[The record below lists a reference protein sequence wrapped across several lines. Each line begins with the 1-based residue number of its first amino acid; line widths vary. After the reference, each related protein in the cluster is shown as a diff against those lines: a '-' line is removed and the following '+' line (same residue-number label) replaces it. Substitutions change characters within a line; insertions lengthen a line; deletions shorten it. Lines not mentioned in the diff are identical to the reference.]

1 MADHDI
7 ITSQSLLKELEERMY
22 SLYKLVCEVDIVIFN
37 LKQTWTALSVTH
49 GNFKQDA
56 KED

>member
-22 SLYKLVCEVDIVIFN
+22 SLYKLVSEIDIVIFN

-49 GNFKQDA
+49 GNFKRDA